1 MHVYAIIL
9 FEPHVC
15 VNVYYVAFIKS
26 MTLIS
31 NLDEDKALI
40 KKVIKTCTHE
50 HYQKLDII

>member
-1 MHVYAIIL
+1 MNAIIL